1 MALKQHADVLGN
13 QHLILQPNEVSG
25 KEVKA
30 LSQSIPKRQ
39 TALNLFELGYQH
51 YHRVV
56 TASHQNLGFG
66 AFLRLHFTIN
76 ITAK

>member
-1 MALKQHADVLGN
+1 MAIKQHTVLGN

-30 LSQSIPKRQ
+30 LSQSLPKRE
-39 TALNLFELGYQH
+39 TAFNLFELGYQH

-56 TASHQNLGFG
+56 TASHQNLGSGLF
-66 AFLRLHFTIN
+66 
-76 ITAK
+76 